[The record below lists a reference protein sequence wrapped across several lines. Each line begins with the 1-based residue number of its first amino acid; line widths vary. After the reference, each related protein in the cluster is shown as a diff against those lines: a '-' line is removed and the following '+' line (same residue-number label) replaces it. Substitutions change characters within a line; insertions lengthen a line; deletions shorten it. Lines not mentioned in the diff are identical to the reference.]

1 VIAPV
6 TIAAAPVPAATPPT
20 APRVPFGEVLQRALA
35 PSGAAPRPHAPA
47 PEAGGL
53 RGVEEARARL
63 DHALAE
69 ARSGR
74 TFSAQELLALQA
86 DAYRYQHAVD
96 IASRVA
102 EAGAQT
108 VRQAVNTQV

>member
-1 VIAPV
+1 MIAPV
-6 TIAAAPVPAATPPT
+6 AIAAPSVPVAAPPA
-20 APRVPFGEVLQRALA
+20 APRVPFGEVLHRALS

-47 PEAGGL
+47 AESGGL

-86 DAYRYQHAVD
+86 DAYRYQHAVE
-96 IASRVA
+96 ITSRVA

>member
-6 TIAAAPVPAATPPT
+6 AIAAPSAPAAAPARA

-35 PSGAAPRPHAPA
+35 PSGASRPHAPR

-63 DHALAE
+63 DRALAE
-69 ARSGR
+69 SRSGR

-86 DAYRYQHAVD
+86 DAYRYQHAVE